1 MIELIN
7 FLGQYLCF
15 FILHIC
21 GNGSFPKPLS
31 EKEEHEY
38 LVRSAK
44 GDIEARNILVEHN
57 QVGHGGIPLK
67 IKVFFQT
74 GI

>member
-1 MIELIN
+1 MFAELADN
-7 FLGQYLCF
+7 A
-15 FILHIC
+15 
-21 GNGSFPKPLS
+21 
-31 EKEEHEY
+31 
-38 LVRSAK
+38 VR
-44 GDIEARNILVEHN
+44 LVEHN